1 MNKVIVIGGG
11 GHAKVVMDVI
21 RTLNEYQLAGFLDD
35 ADSSEITS
43 CPHLGNTQQLGI
55 IYADSMVLV
64 CAIGDNKTRKRVVED
79 MLIQCKQHG
88 ALRWESFIH
97 PSAFISPSAIIGH
110 GTVIMPLAVVNA
122 DSRIGNHCII
132 NTGAIVEHDCRVGD
146 FCHVSP
152 NATLCGKVEIG
163 NGVHVGAGATI
174 IQGLSVGTGSIVG
187 AGAVVICNIP
197 GHVTVK
203 GIPAK

>member
-1 MNKVIVIGGG
+1 MKKVTIIGGG

-21 RTLNEYQLAGFLDD
+21 RARNDCLLTGFLDD
-35 ADSSEITS
+35 ADFPDITS
-43 CPHLGNTQQLGI
+43 CPHLGNIMQLGSV
-55 IYADSMVLV
+55 YDDMTLLV

-79 MLIQCKQHG
+79 VLNQCKQHG

-97 PSAFISPSAIIGH
+97 PSAIISPSAIIGQ

-122 DSRIGNHCII
+122 DSCIGNHCII
-132 NTGAIVEHDCRVGD
+132 NTGAIVEHDCRIGD

-163 NGVHVGAGATI
+163 NGVHVGAGAII
-174 IQGLSVGTGSIVG
+174 IQGLSVGTGSVVG
-187 AGAVVICNIP
+187 AGAVVVRPVPEN
-197 GHVTVK
+197 VTVK
-203 GIPAK
+203 GVPAK